1 MFRKSVLFIVMTA
14 VVLAGCVQKAGD
26 MDTAAEADVVKA
38 LETNESV
45 ENTHNDTKIYML
57 KADREE
63 VLPQIIIDEDD
74 KSFSL
79 SYDVMSSYLAVG
91 TYTENSDQF
100 ILKTDD
106 GKYQYT
112 FDITDGSEFITVV
125 PGVQKDTEN

>member
-1 MFRKSVLFIVMTA
+1 MEVFRKSVLFIILTA
-14 VVLAGCVQKAGD
+14 VVLAGCVQEAG
-26 MDTAAEADVVKA
+26 VVKA
-38 LETNESV
+38 LETNEYV

-57 KADREE
+57 KTDREE
-63 VLPQIIIDEDD
+63 VLPQIIMHEND

-112 FDITDGSEFITVV
+112 FDITDGAEFIADI
-125 PGVQKDTEN
+125 PGIQKDTEN